1 MSITL
6 QLNGD
11 QQTVVVATLGEL
23 MAELL
28 EGKPTGFVAVA
39 HNGTVVPRAQWAET
53 RLSEGDELEVVRPV
67 PGG

>member
-11 QQTVVVATLGEL
+11 EQTVAVATLGEL
-23 MAELL
+23 MAEILA
-28 EGKPTGFVAVA
+28 GKPTGFVAVA
-39 HNGTVVPRAQWAET
+39 RNGAVVPRAQWADT
-53 RLSEGDELEVVRPV
+53 PLTEGDELEVVRPV